1 LGGCFLIME
10 RLERIFILHRMLS
23 GRRVPVPRQQI
34 EQALECSRATVTRT
48 IATMRDWLGAP
59 IVYDAEQNGYRY
71 DDRPEAANWELPGLW
86 FTSSELQML
95 LLISEILNEVSGEL
109 LTQDMAP
116 LKARLASML
125 HSRQADPH
133 ILKSELLPEELV
145 ARLERMRALYAGEKP

>member
-1 LGGCFLIME
+1 ME

-23 GRRVPVPRQQI
+23 GRRVPVPRREI

-59 IVYDAEQNGYRY
+59 IIYDAEQGGYRY

-95 LLISEILNEVSGEL
+95 LLISEILEEVSGEL
-109 LTQDMAP
+109 LTQDMAS
-116 LKARLASML
+116 LKARLAAML
-125 HSRQADPH
+125 HSRQAGAQV
-133 ILKSELLPEELV
+133 LKSKLLREELV
-145 ARLERMRALYAGEKP
+145 SRLERMRALYDGDPR